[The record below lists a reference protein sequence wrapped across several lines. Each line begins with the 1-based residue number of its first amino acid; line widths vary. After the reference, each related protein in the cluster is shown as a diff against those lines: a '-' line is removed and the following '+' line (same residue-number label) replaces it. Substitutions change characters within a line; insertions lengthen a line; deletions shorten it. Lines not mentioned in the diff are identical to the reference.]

1 MTNCD
6 DVVANDRQSHTL
18 LGIKTLT
25 LHLQYQCIC
34 HMKNVSIYIDL
45 VFCLIVLP
53 VMVMIFPVERW
64 YHNFQWYVITVGFWL
79 YALYFMNRIFT
90 VPALFRTK
98 KSRWMGIVLILVSFG
113 ITYMLTQ
120 ISLYIP
126 KPNVHD
132 EGIVRIFLPSIQQ
145 YQQAVW
151 SLFMIVEAFSFAI
164 GLLTQAN
171 LQKSRRR
178 AVEAERDKAQ
188 IELYKAQIKPHFM
201 FNTLNSLYGLF
212 LTRDEKAL
220 ASLEKYISMLR
231 YIHTTSMRDFV
242 AISDEVD
249 YIRQYVALQS
259 LRLNE
264 MTSVKMDI
272 DIENNSL
279 QIPPMLLV
287 TFVENCFKHG
297 ISPVEESQISILI
310 TENHGKLIFSTEN
323 KIFPVKRIGEHM
335 GIENCRKRLELLY
348 PGKHEM
354 SNGSD
359 GTFYRVKLCIDLSV

>member
-1 MTNCD
+1 
-6 DVVANDRQSHTL
+6 
-18 LGIKTLT
+18 
-25 LHLQYQCIC
+25 
-34 HMKNVSIYIDL
+34 MKNVSIYIDL

-90 VPALFRTK
+90 VPALFRTR

-113 ITYMLTQ
+113 ITYMLTK

-212 LTRDEKAL
+212 LTHDEKAL
-220 ASLEKYISMLR
+220 ESLEKYISMLR

-348 PGKHEM
+348 PGKHVM

-359 GTFYRVKLCIDLSV
+359 GTFYLVKLCIDLSV

>member
-1 MTNCD
+1 
-6 DVVANDRQSHTL
+6 
-18 LGIKTLT
+18 
-25 LHLQYQCIC
+25 
-34 HMKNVSIYIDL
+34 MKNVSTYIDMI
-45 VFCLIVLP
+45 FCLIVLP

-64 YHNFQWYVITVGFWL
+64 FHNFQWYVIAVGIWL
-79 YALYFMNRIFT
+79 YMLYSLNRIFT
-90 VPALFRTK
+90 VPFLFRDSK
-98 KSRWMGIVLILVSFG
+98 KKWISVYLIVCSLG
-113 ITYMLTQ
+113 ITYMLSRVT
-120 ISLYIP
+120 LYTP
-126 KPNVHD
+126 KPNVLD
-132 EGIVRIFLPSIQQ
+132 DGIIRFFPAVQQ

-178 AVEAERDKAQ
+178 AAEAERDKAE

-220 ASLEKYISMLR
+220 ESLEKYISMLQ

-249 YIRQYVALQS
+249 YIRQYAALQS

-310 TENHGKLIFSTEN
+310 TEINGKLVFSTEN

-348 PGKHEM
+348 PGKHVM
-354 SNGSD
+354 SNDSD

>member
-1 MTNCD
+1 
-6 DVVANDRQSHTL
+6 
-18 LGIKTLT
+18 
-25 LHLQYQCIC
+25 
-34 HMKNVSIYIDL
+34 MKNVTIYIDL

-64 YHNFQWYVITVGFWL
+64 FHNFQWYVITVGIWL
-79 YALYFMNRIFT
+79 YVLYLLNRFFA
-90 VPALFRTK
+90 VPALFGTRK
-98 KSRWMGIVLILVSFG
+98 RRWAGVTMILLSFAV
-113 ITYMLTQ
+113 TYLLSQ
-120 ISLYIP
+120 ISLYVP
-126 KPNVHD
+126 KPNIHD
-132 EGIVRIFLPSIQQ
+132 EGILRIFPSIQQ

-151 SLFMIVEAFSFAI
+151 ALFMIVEAFSFAI

-171 LQKSRRR
+171 LQKARRR
-178 AVEAERDKAQ
+178 EVEAERDKAE

-212 LTRDEKAL
+212 LTHNDNAL
-220 ASLEKYISMLR
+220 ESLEKYISMLR

-242 AISDEVD
+242 ALSDEVD
-249 YIRQYVALQS
+249 YIKQYVALQS

-264 MTSVKMDI
+264 MTTVKMDI
-272 DIENNSL
+272 DIENESL
-279 QIPPMLLV
+279 HIPPMLLV

-310 TENHGKLIFSTEN
+310 TERNGKLIFSTEN

-348 PGKHEM
+348 PGKHVM
-354 SNGSD
+354 DNNSD
-359 GTFYRVKLCIDLSV
+359 GKFYHVKLCMDLSV

>member
-1 MTNCD
+1 
-6 DVVANDRQSHTL
+6 
-18 LGIKTLT
+18 
-25 LHLQYQCIC
+25 
-34 HMKNVSIYIDL
+34 MKNVSVYIDI
-45 VFCLIVLP
+45 VFCLVVLP
-53 VMVMIFPVERW
+53 VMMVIFPVERW
-64 YHNFQWYVITVGFWL
+64 FHNFQWYVITVGFWL
-79 YALYFMNRIFT
+79 YALYFVNRLFT
-90 VPALFRTK
+90 VPALFRAG
-98 KSRWMGIVLILVSFG
+98 KSRWTGIVLILVSFG
-113 ITYMLTQ
+113 ITYILAQ

-132 EGIVRIFLPSIQQ
+132 EGIVRIFPSIQQ

-164 GLLTQAN
+164 GLLTQVN
-171 LQKSRRR
+171 LQRSRRR
-178 AVEAERDKAQ
+178 AVEAERDKAE

-212 LTRDEKAL
+212 LTHDGKAME
-220 ASLEKYISMLR
+220 SLEKYISMLR

-242 AISDEVD
+242 AISEEAD
-249 YIRQYVALQS
+249 YIRQYVELQS
-259 LRLNE
+259 LRLNG

-279 QIPPMLLV
+279 RIPPMLLV

-297 ISPVEESQISILI
+297 ISPVEKSRISILM
-310 TENHGKLIFSTEN
+310 TERNGKLVFSTEN
-323 KIFPVKRIGEHM
+323 RIFPVKRIGEHM

-348 PGKHEM
+348 PGKHLM
-354 SNGSD
+354 SNDSD

>member
-1 MTNCD
+1 
-6 DVVANDRQSHTL
+6 
-18 LGIKTLT
+18 
-25 LHLQYQCIC
+25 
-34 HMKNVSIYIDL
+34 MKNVSVYIEI
-45 VFCLIVLP
+45 VFCLVVLP
-53 VMVMIFPVERW
+53 VMMVIFPVERW
-64 YHNFQWYVITVGFWL
+64 FHNFQWYVITVGFWL
-79 YALYFMNRIFT
+79 YALYFVNRLFT
-90 VPALFRTK
+90 VPALFRAG
-98 KSRWMGIVLILVSFG
+98 KSRWTGIVLILVSFG
-113 ITYMLTQ
+113 ITYILAQ

-132 EGIVRIFLPSIQQ
+132 EGIVRIFPSIQQ

-164 GLLTQAN
+164 GLLTQVN
-171 LQKSRRR
+171 LQRSRRR
-178 AVEAERDKAQ
+178 AVEAERDKAE

-212 LTRDEKAL
+212 LTHDGKAME
-220 ASLEKYISMLR
+220 SLEKYISMLR

-242 AISDEVD
+242 AISEEAD
-249 YIRQYVALQS
+249 YIRQYVELQS
-259 LRLNE
+259 LRLNG

-279 QIPPMLLV
+279 RIPPMLLV

-297 ISPVEESQISILI
+297 ISPVEKSRISILM
-310 TENHGKLIFSTEN
+310 TERNGKLVFSTEN
-323 KIFPVKRIGEHM
+323 RIFPVKRIGEHM

-348 PGKHEM
+348 PGKHLM
-354 SNGSD
+354 SNDSD

>member
-1 MTNCD
+1 
-6 DVVANDRQSHTL
+6 
-18 LGIKTLT
+18 
-25 LHLQYQCIC
+25 
-34 HMKNVSIYIDL
+34 MKNVSIYIDL

-113 ITYMLTQ
+113 ITYTLTK

>member
-1 MTNCD
+1 
-6 DVVANDRQSHTL
+6 
-18 LGIKTLT
+18 
-25 LHLQYQCIC
+25 
-34 HMKNVSIYIDL
+34 MKNESIYIDL

-297 ISPVEESQISILI
+297 ISPIEESQISILI

-348 PGKHEM
+348 PGKHVM

>member
-1 MTNCD
+1 
-6 DVVANDRQSHTL
+6 
-18 LGIKTLT
+18 
-25 LHLQYQCIC
+25 
-34 HMKNVSIYIDL
+34 MKNVSIYIDL

-90 VPALFRTK
+90 VPALFRTR

-348 PGKHEM
+348 PGKHLM

>member
-1 MTNCD
+1 
-6 DVVANDRQSHTL
+6 
-18 LGIKTLT
+18 
-25 LHLQYQCIC
+25 
-34 HMKNVSIYIDL
+34 MKNVSTYIDI

-53 VMVMIFPVERW
+53 VMVMLFPVERW
-64 YHNFQWYVITVGFWL
+64 FHNFQWYVITVGIWL
-79 YALYFMNRIFT
+79 YILYSLNRIFT
-90 VPALFRTK
+90 VPFLFRDSK
-98 KSRWMGIVLILVSFG
+98 KKWISVCLIVGSLG
-113 ITYMLTQ
+113 ITYMLSRVT
-120 ISLYIP
+120 LYTP
-126 KPNVHD
+126 KPNVLD
-132 EGIVRIFLPSIQQ
+132 EGIIRIFPSIQQ

-178 AVEAERDKAQ
+178 AVEAERDKAE

-212 LTRDEKAL
+212 LTREEKAL
-220 ASLEKYISMLR
+220 ESLEKYISMLR

-249 YIRQYVALQS
+249 YIRQYVDLQS

-272 DIENNSL
+272 DIENSSL

-297 ISPVEESQISILI
+297 VSPVEESQISILM
-310 TENHGKLIFSTEN
+310 TERNGKLIFSTEN

-348 PGKHEM
+348 PGKHVM
-354 SNGSD
+354 SNDSD

>member
-1 MTNCD
+1 
-6 DVVANDRQSHTL
+6 
-18 LGIKTLT
+18 
-25 LHLQYQCIC
+25 
-34 HMKNVSIYIDL
+34 MKNVSIYIDL

-113 ITYMLTQ
+113 ITYTLTQ

-348 PGKHEM
+348 PGKHVM

>member
-1 MTNCD
+1 
-6 DVVANDRQSHTL
+6 
-18 LGIKTLT
+18 
-25 LHLQYQCIC
+25 
-34 HMKNVSIYIDL
+34 MKNVSTYIDL

-64 YHNFQWYVITVGFWL
+64 FHNFQWYVITVGFWL
-79 YALYFMNRIFT
+79 YALYLINRIFT
-90 VPALFRTK
+90 VPLLFRGSK
-98 KSRWMGIVLILVSFG
+98 KKWISVCIIIGSLS
-113 ITYMLTQ
+113 ITYVLSRVT
-120 ISLYIP
+120 LYTP
-126 KPNVHD
+126 KPNVLD
-132 EGIVRIFLPSIQQ
+132 EGIIRIFPSIQQ

-164 GLLTQAN
+164 SLLMQAN
-171 LQKSRRR
+171 LQKARRR
-178 AVEAERDKAQ
+178 AVETQRDKAE

-212 LTRDEKAL
+212 LTHDEKAL
-220 ASLEKYISMLR
+220 ESLEKYISMLR
-231 YIHTTSMRDFV
+231 YIHTTSMRDFI

-249 YIRQYVALQS
+249 YIRQYVDLQS

-310 TENHGKLIFSTEN
+310 TEKNGKLIFSTEN

-335 GIENCRKRLELLY
+335 GIENCRRRLELLY
-348 PGKHEM
+348 PGKHMM
-354 SNGSD
+354 SNDSD
-359 GTFYRVKLCIDLSV
+359 GKFYRVKLCIDQSI